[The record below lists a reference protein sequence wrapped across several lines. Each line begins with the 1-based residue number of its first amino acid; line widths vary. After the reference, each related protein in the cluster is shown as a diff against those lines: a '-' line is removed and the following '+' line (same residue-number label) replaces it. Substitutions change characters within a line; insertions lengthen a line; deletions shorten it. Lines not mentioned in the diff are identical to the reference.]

1 MTSAAAL
8 AVAALAVAL
17 VLAVQV
23 IRLSRKLRA
32 VPDGGVFEGLQRL
45 DEDLATAEA
54 AIAALQPVVR
64 SLEHRMPGAIRHTA
78 VVAYDAYGNQAG
90 HLSRSVAM
98 LNEAGDG
105 LVLSLLVGRDET
117 RFFTKMVEDGR
128 GREPLSPEEG
138 EAIER
143 ALGR

>member
-1 MTSAAAL
+1 MISAAWL
-8 AVAALAVAL
+8 AGIALAVAL
-17 VLAVQV
+17 VLAIQV
-23 IRLSRKLRA
+23 VRLSRKLSA

-45 DEDLATAEA
+45 DEDIAAAET

-64 SLEHRMPGAIRHTA
+64 SLDLRMPGAIRHTA
-78 VVAYDAYGNQAG
+78 VVAYDAYGNRAG
-90 HLSRSVAM
+90 HLSRSIAM

-117 RFFTKMVEDGR
+117 RFFTKMVEEGR
-128 GREPLSPEEG
+128 GLEPLSPEE
-138 EAIER
+138 EDAIDR

>member
-1 MTSAAAL
+1 MTA
-8 AVAALAVAL
+8 AVAVVAL
-17 VLAVQV
+17 VVALAFGIQV
-23 IRLSRKLRA
+23 VRLSRKLRA
-32 VPDGGVFEGLQRL
+32 VPDGGIYEGLQRL

-54 AIAALQPVVR
+54 AIATLQPIVASVER
-64 SLEHRMPGAIRHTA
+64 RMPGAIRHTA

-98 LNEAGDG
+98 LNEQGDG

-128 GREPLSPEEG
+128 GLEPLSPEEV
-138 EAIER
+138 EAITR